1 MAAGAWP
8 AAAQAA
14 QPSKS
19 SSESGVPPHIPAAQ
33 AIRDEIRMVKWRMPG
48 RSDLRLPSPSLDWV
62 SSMIA
67 TLVFMLGVA
76 FVLAGIIWDQKNA
89 H

>member
-1 MAAGAWP
+1 
-8 AAAQAA
+8 
-14 QPSKS
+14 
-19 SSESGVPPHIPAAQ
+19 
-33 AIRDEIRMVKWRMPG
+33 MVKWRVPG
-48 RSDLRLPSPSLDWV
+48 RSDLRLASPCLDWV
-62 SSMIA
+62 STMIA